1 MNVKLEKLRY
11 MNRKLTEKEV
21 AFLRELRELM
31 AKHSVMLYPED
42 GRVCFDVE
50 YSDADDP
57 VEPIM
62 LPDGITVF
70 YDLDDFIEQ
79 NS

>member
-1 MNVKLEKLRY
+1 MDR
-11 MNRKLTEKEV
+11 RLTEKEV
-21 AFLRELRELM
+21 AFLQDLRELM
-31 AKHSVMLYPED
+31 AKHSIMLYSEND
-42 GRVCFDVE
+42 HVCFDVE
-50 YSDADDP
+50 YSDTDDP
-57 VEPIM
+57 VEPVT

>member
-1 MNVKLEKLRY
+1 

-21 AFLRELRELM
+21 AFLRELRVLM
-31 AKHSVMLYPED
+31 AKHSVMLYLED

-50 YSDADDP
+50 YFDADDP